1 MSNPMPPRAPL
12 RLPSNSKMAPTPE
25 EPSKYSDRFKKAV
38 VPTLMPKPDIS
49 SPTEFPSLIRAP
61 VIMPNMVVMPK
72 ISFADKV
79 KQMAETEEKAKV
91 HAEAVRSMKQK
102 EEQREHLE
110 RERYT
115 SIFRPKPMEDTW
127 SSSYNEE
134 DLPGTPE
141 FGRDEF
147 LQEDDGWT
155 EN

>member
-1 MSNPMPPRAPL
+1 
-12 RLPSNSKMAPTPE
+12 MAPEPPKPE

-49 SPTEFPSLIRAP
+49 SPTEFPSLTRAP

-79 KQMAETEEKAKV
+79 KQMAETEEKAKI

-102 EEQREHLE
+102 EEQRENLE
-110 RERYT
+110 KERYS
-115 SIFRPKPMEDTW
+115 SIFRPRPMEDAW
-127 SSSYNEE
+127 SSSSYTEE

-141 FGRDEF
+141 FGREEF
-147 LQEDDGWT
+147 LQEEDDWT

>member
-1 MSNPMPPRAPL
+1 MSMPPKAPL
-12 RLPSNSKMAPTPE
+12 RLPSNSKMAP

-38 VPTLMPKPDIS
+38 EPTPPPKVNIS
-49 SPTEFPSLIRAP
+49 SPTDFPSLTRAP

-102 EEQREHLE
+102 EEQRENLE
-110 RERYT
+110 KERYS
-115 SIFRPKPMEDTW
+115 SIFRSKPMEDSW
-127 SSSYNEE
+127 SSSYTEE